1 MTRYEGLSLPELLA
15 LMHELVLP
23 EPVAWTPQTIGWTV
37 VGAWLLVVAILLA
50 WHRIQ
55 VWRRNRYRREALA
68 ELQRI
73 SSSQQ
78 LDPQSMA
85 TAIAVLLKRT
95 ALAAYSR
102 EQVGKLCGS
111 EWAQFLVQSAANDR
125 LVADSAAAL
134 GSAAYSRDANGK
146 ELIEPARR
154 WIQVHRV

>member
-1 MTRYEGLSLPELLA
+1 MTPYEGLSLPELLA

-23 EPVAWTPQTIGWTV
+23 EPVAWTPQTVGWRIG
-37 VGAWLLVVAILLA
+37 
-50 WHRIQ
+50 
-55 VWRRNRYRREALA
+55 
-68 ELQRI
+68 
-73 SSSQQ
+73 SSQE

-154 WIQVHRV
+154 WIQVHRA